1 MGMQQTAR
9 SSRGPAAMIVDR
21 MTPVVLARRLGYRTA
36 LALLRVWWFVRR
48 PRVHGVKCVLTD
60 GDRVLLV
67 RHAYGRRDWELP
79 GGAPKR
85 GERYRDTAR
94 REIGE
99 ELGLTI
105 EEWADLGTLDATSYS
120 RQDTLHIFHARVHA
134 PRLALD
140 LGELAGAEWFDRDG
154 LPPDLGTYV
163 AAILERV
170 PR

>member
-1 MGMQQTAR
+1 
-9 SSRGPAAMIVDR
+9 

-48 PRVHGVKCVLTD
+48 PSLHGVKCVLTD

-67 RHAYGRRDWELP
+67 RHTYGRRDWDLP
-79 GGAPKR
+79 GGSPKR
-85 GERYRDTAR
+85 GERFRDAAR
-94 REIGE
+94 REMHE

-105 EEWADLGTLDATSYS
+105 DGWTDLGGIDALTYN
-120 RQDTLHIFHARVHA
+120 RHDTLHVFHARIDA
-134 PRLALD
+134 PRLTLD
-140 LGELAGAEWFDRDG
+140 LGELAAAEWFTRDALPADRN
-154 LPPDLGTYV
+154 PYV